1 MASASDR
8 TRSKNML
15 HSTNTKHKPKK
26 RARKR
31 AIDEITIQ
39 ESQDMVTTWQRA
51 VEDVNE
57 YPDADYDRMVDQ
69 LNKIKAERLVR
80 AKLLRDTQRKLV
92 VNWFAAQTE
101 QAKNDFQSGHGE
113 SIGRSQIG
121 IAKPWGSQ
129 IGEERKTKYRR
140 EKRDEEP
147 AVAI

>member
-1 MASASDR
+1 
-8 TRSKNML
+8 ML

-101 QAKNDFQSGHGE
+101 QAKNDFQYARYKARNEFIHLIQKQISSLNTE
-113 SIGRSQIG
+113 LNELQSKSNSSQD
-121 IAKPWGSQ
+121 
-129 IGEERKTKYRR
+129 T
-140 EKRDEEP
+140 
-147 AVAI
+147 